1 MRWGRHSQDD
11 GDRGDWLVVGAPD
24 PGTEASVDHIG
35 MDGVG
40 TIRAVDQAFDAGSFT
55 EWAGSVYERAVA
67 AWRSTSPELL
77 RPVMADE
84 VWDRYAEYMLLV
96 SRVAL
101 GQKVMASAQATASL
115 VGAAADSSSQSV
127 VVSFDVI
134 ATAYDASFMD
144 PAAGEWRER
153 WLFQRPLGFHTHAS
167 GAVAVCPVCGAPADP
182 GDSGECRYC
191 HSDISTRTAG
201 WRVTQTAT
209 TMAGAAR
216 MAKRL
221 AERKSIA
228 PADGAPVP
236 GAPGSLLQPPR
247 AGPAPQPPRNV

>member
-1 MRWGRHSQDD
+1 MRWGRHSHDE

-24 PGTEASVDHIG
+24 PGTEASVDHVAR
-35 MDGVG
+35 DGVG
-40 TIRAVDQAFDAGSFT
+40 AIKAVDPAFDSDSFT

-77 RPVMADE
+77 RPVMANA
-84 VWDRYAEYMLLV
+84 VWNSYAEYMLMV

-101 GQKVMASAQATASL
+101 GQKVMASARATPDL
-115 VGAAADSSSQSV
+115 VGAAADSCGQSV
-127 VVSFDVI
+127 LVSFAVV
-134 ATAYDASFMD
+134 ATAYDPSFMEPD
-144 PAAGEWRER
+144 GGQWRER
-153 WLFQRPLGFHTHAS
+153 WLFQRSLGFHTHAS

-182 GDSGECRYC
+182 DDSGECRYC

-209 TMAGAAR
+209 TMVGAAR

-221 AERKSIA
+221 AERESTRPVDAA
-228 PADGAPVP
+228 PPAATTGAP
-236 GAPGSLLQPPR
+236 LQPPR
-247 AGPAPQPPRNV
+247 AGPPLQPPRSP